1 MEITKGSL
9 KAKEFPRAIYGEKS
23 YNNALN
29 DRWINFL
36 DEFLGDLLKRE
47 KTIEMSE
54 MILGE
59 VFTSIPEDSS
69 VDTF

>member
-1 MEITKGSL
+1 MEITEGSL
-9 KAKEFPRAIYGEKS
+9 KAKEFPRAISGEKS

-36 DEFLGDLLKRE
+36 DEFLGELLKR
-47 KTIEMSE
+47 EMSE
-54 MILGE
+54 MI
-59 VFTSIPEDSS
+59 FTSIPEDSS